1 MEEPA
6 GLMAFD
12 PHARPG
18 PSASLSVPVAP
29 TPLGYRVA
37 KRTLDIVASSLGL
50 VLASPV
56 LAAVAIAIQFESGG
70 PILFRQERLGLG
82 GRPFTV
88 YKFRSMFSAADQKSH
103 QAHVRDLIRGEGA
116 EEEPAGAERSEAV
129 WVPIPADPRVTRLGA
144 FLRRSHLDE
153 LPQLINIVRGEMS
166 LVGPRPP
173 IPYEVEV
180 YEERHLRRLSVMPGL
195 TGLWQATA
203 WGRVSFEEGVALD
216 LAYID
221 RRSFWFDLGLIF
233 RTLGQIVTG
242 RQF

>member
-1 MEEPA
+1 
-6 GLMAFD
+6 MAFD
-12 PHARPG
+12 PRVRPG
-18 PSASLSVPVAP
+18 PTASVSVPIAP

-50 VLASPV
+50 VLVSPV
-56 LAAVAIAIQFESGG
+56 LAAVAVAIIVESGG
-70 PILFRQERLGLG
+70 PILFRQQRLGLG

-88 YKFRSMFSAADQKSH
+88 YKFRSMFSAADQGSH
-103 QAHVRDLIRGEGA
+103 EAHVRDLIRGDGVEA
-116 EEEPAGAERSEAV
+116 ESAEAV
-129 WVPIPADPRVTRLGA
+129 WVPIAADPRVTRLGA

-153 LPQLINIVRGEMS
+153 LPQLINIVRGDMS

-203 WGRVSFEEGVALD
+203 WGKVSFDEGVALD

-221 RRSFWFDLGLIF
+221 RRSFWFDLGLIL

>member
-1 MEEPA
+1 MEESA
-6 GLMAFD
+6 RLMAFD
-12 PHARPG
+12 PRVRPG
-18 PSASLSVPVAP
+18 PTASVSVPIAP

-50 VLASPV
+50 LLASPV
-56 LAAVAIAIQFESGG
+56 LAAVAVAIIVESGG
-70 PILFRQERLGLG
+70 PILFRQQRLGVG

-88 YKFRSMFSAADQKSH
+88 YKFRSMFSAADQGSH
-103 QAHVRDLIRGEGA
+103 EAHVRDLIRGEGVEA
-116 EEEPAGAERSEAV
+116 ESAEAV
-129 WVPIPADPRVTRLGA
+129 WVPIAADPRVTRLGA

-153 LPQLINIVRGEMS
+153 LPQLINIVRGDMS

-203 WGRVSFEEGVALD
+203 WGKVSFDEGVALD

-221 RRSFWFDLGLIF
+221 RRSFWFDLGLIL

>member
-1 MEEPA
+1 MSRAPS
-6 GLMAFD
+6 LVV
-12 PHARPG
+12 PIAR
-18 PSASLSVPVAP
+18 

-37 KRTLDIVASSLGL
+37 KRSLDLAASLLGL
-50 VLASPV
+50 LLASPI
-56 LAAVAIAIQFESGG
+56 LALVAVAVKLESGG
-70 PILFRQERLGLG
+70 SVLFRQERLGLG
-82 GRPFTV
+82 GRPFTL
-88 YKFRSMFSAADQKSH
+88 YKFRSMFSSAE
-103 QAHVRDLIRGEGA
+103 QARHRDHARELIRGDA
-116 EEEPAGAERSEAV
+116 SATQAGEKA
-129 WVPIPADPRVTRLGA
+129 WVPIAADPRVTRLGA

-180 YEERHLRRLSVMPGL
+180 YEPWHLRRLSVVPGM

-203 WGRVSFEEGVALD
+203 WGRVSFDEGVALD

-221 RRSFWFDLGLIF
+221 RRSFGFDLRLIG
-233 RTLGQIVTG
+233 RTLWQIAVG

>member
-1 MEEPA
+1 MEESA
-6 GLMAFD
+6 RLMAFD
-12 PHARPG
+12 PRVRPG
-18 PSASLSVPVAP
+18 PTASVSVPIAP

-50 VLASPV
+50 VLVSPV
-56 LAAVAIAIQFESGG
+56 LAAVAVAIIVESGG
-70 PILFRQERLGLG
+70 PILFRQQRLGVG

-88 YKFRSMFSAADQKSH
+88 YKFRSMFSAADQGSH
-103 QAHVRDLIRGEGA
+103 EAHVRDLIRGDGVEA
-116 EEEPAGAERSEAV
+116 ESAEAV
-129 WVPIPADPRVTRLGA
+129 WVPIAADPRVTRLGA

-153 LPQLINIVRGEMS
+153 LPQLINIVRGDMS

-203 WGRVSFEEGVALD
+203 WGKVSFDEGVALD

-221 RRSFWFDLGLIF
+221 RRSFWFDLGLIL